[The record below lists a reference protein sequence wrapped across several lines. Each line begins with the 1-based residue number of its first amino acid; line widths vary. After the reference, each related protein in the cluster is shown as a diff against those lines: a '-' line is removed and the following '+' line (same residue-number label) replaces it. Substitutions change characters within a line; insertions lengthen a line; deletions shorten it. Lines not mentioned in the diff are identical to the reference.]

1 MAKKREKNE
10 ERELDRAK
18 QECNKQDELGE
29 LENWSSWRTG
39 EALNSAGRSVRRLG
53 QLDEFGVVTSSQSDQ
68 VRIWTAPTKPYACGK
83 RAKQLE
89 SVSYRRD
96 AYR

>member
-29 LENWSSWRTG
+29 LENW
-39 EALNSAGRSVRRLG
+39 
-53 QLDEFGVVTSSQSDQ
+53 
-68 VRIWTAPTKPYACGK
+68 
-83 RAKQLE
+83 
-89 SVSYRRD
+89 
-96 AYR
+96 